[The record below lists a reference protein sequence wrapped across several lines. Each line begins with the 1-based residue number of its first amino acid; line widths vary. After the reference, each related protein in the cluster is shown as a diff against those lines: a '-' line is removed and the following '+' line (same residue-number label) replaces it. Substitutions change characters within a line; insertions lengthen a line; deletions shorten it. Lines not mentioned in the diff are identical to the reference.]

1 MMEFVDVVVNFFV
14 KNNLVSTVA
23 HINSTALIW
32 LLAVTIGVL
41 AYNFINDMNDT
52 ITCFDIMSDYIDLPR
67 CIKIC
72 NLNLSSLVFI

>member
-52 ITCFDIMSDYIDLPR
+52 ITCFDIMSDNIDLPVFVF
-67 CIKIC
+67 